1 MRKRE
6 ESGGSPPPDRR
17 AQAAAER
24 ILARRDHGTAELRR
38 KLLARGFA
46 TDEVEPV
53 LAGLA
58 GRGLLDDNSFA
69 RRFAD
74 EALADGRGP
83 AWVRAKLRQR
93 GVSVAPPIPLEDEMA
108 SLRALLARRRI
119 EPGALTDLRERAKM
133 LRFLRGRGY
142 SGAALA
148 RAFGDAG
155 E

>member
-1 MRKRE
+1 MERK
-6 ESGGSPPPDRR
+6 GPDAPPGRTAR
-17 AQAAAER
+17 AAAER
-24 ILARRDHGTAELRR
+24 ILARRDHGVAELRR
-38 KLLARGFA
+38 KLLARGFGA
-46 TDEVEPV
+46 PEVDEALE
-53 LAGLA
+53 GLA
-58 GRGLLDDNSFA
+58 GRGLLDDASFA
-69 RRFAD
+69 RRFAE

-93 GVSVAPPIPLEDEMA
+93 GVSGAPAVSPEDESA
-108 SLRALLARRRI
+108 SLAALLARRHLA
-119 EPGALTDLRERAKM
+119 PAGLTDPRERAKI